1 MTTRSYPALGI
12 IPVLPEEEYLSFTGK
27 PGVMN
32 LSMTVRDDKEAEVES
47 FLSSYTENENDELVY
62 VSRQTYVDEFEDFV
76 SMFWIVG
83 GALSFILALI
93 GILNFIN
100 AIVTSILTR
109 KQEFAMMEAVG
120 MTRKQLRAML
130 VFEGLLYAGLTLL
143 FSLTVGNL
151 ICGFLVN
158 MAAGMFWFFQYSFVI
173 WPILVCAPVLVA
185 LAALIPYGAYGQMSK
200 DSIVER
206 LKLIE

>member
-1 MTTRSYPALGI
+1 M
-12 IPVLPEEEYLSFTGK
+12 
-27 PGVMN
+27 VMY
-32 LSMTVRDDKEAEVES
+32 DKEAEVES
-47 FLSSYTENENDELVY
+47 FLSSYTEYGNDELVY
-62 VSRQTYVDEFEDFV
+62 VSKQTYIDEFESFV

-93 GILNFIN
+93 GILNFVN
-100 AIVTSILTR
+100 AVITSILAR

-130 VFEGLLYAGLTLL
+130 VFEGLLYAGLTIG
-143 FSLTVGNL
+143 FSLTVGNI

-158 MAAGMFWFFQYSFVI
+158 MAASMFWFFKYSFMI
-173 WPILVCAPVLVA
+173 WPILACAPVLVV